1 MVRMIYSLWVISILT
16 SLDEGFNEL
25 RGLPNMSYVNANIPT
40 SIKEKLYDNIWFQLN
55 HTEEYEDSFGVF
67 GFDGELYGNGDN
79 VDSIDVSDHL
89 PLWAYFNIN
98 NGYN

>member
-40 SIKEKLYDNIWFQLN
+40 SIKEKLYDNIWFQSDY
-55 HTEEYEDSFGVF
+55 TGEYTDSFGVF
-67 GFDGELYGNGDN
+67 KFDEELYRNGDS
-79 VDSIDVSDHL
+79 VSGLDASDHL
-89 PLWAYFNIN
+89 PLWASFHIK
-98 NGYN
+98 NGCY